1 MPHNQMGMVRSRLH
15 TSVSLNRNYTT
26 DFTPKMETSHSE
38 RGETSL
44 KCTDVEK
51 ESTFVSEPSTVSPT
65 PTSAVKFRR
74 KSRPSSTKCSA
85 PKIGRKSGSRS
96 GHLPSERTRR
106 ISHPPD
112 RTKRFSDV
120 PGKSGSK
127 KRSGNAGRP
136 FSLFS
141 RLNIEGTG

>member
-1 MPHNQMGMVRSRLH
+1 MDDDSA
-15 TSVSLNRNYTT
+15 
-26 DFTPKMETSHSE
+26 
-38 RGETSL
+38 RGERSL
-44 KCTDVEK
+44 KWTDVEK

-65 PTSAVKFRR
+65 PISVDKFRR
-74 KSRPSSTKCSA
+74 KSRPSLTKRSA

-96 GHLPSERTRR
+96 GRPPSERIRR

-120 PGKSGSK
+120 PEKSGSK
-127 KRSGNAGRP
+127 KRSGNAGRH
-136 FSLFS
+136 FSLFN